1 MSLKAKRKR
10 NMGIMIIC
18 LILIAIVFIYPVYL
32 MFMNSFKPFGEIVAD
47 VLAFPKHF
55 EQLYI
60 CNQKNGLCIAVPEQC
75 DHYRDRYCRNCGLFF
90 HGSIHAR
97 PERRKIYKDCIC
109 NHYNTNA
116 DSVSDNYDHTV
127 KIHECTASVRQ
138 QDRTGYPVL
147 GIWNSDGNLYFL

>member
-55 EQLYI
+55 DLSNYTYVI
-60 CNQKNGLCIAVPEQC
+60 KKMDYALLFRNNVIITVIGIAGIVVFSSMAA
-75 DHYRDRYCRNCGLFF
+75 YMLDR
-90 HGSIHAR
+90 
-97 PERRKIYKDCIC
+97 KDCIC

>member
-55 EQLYI
+55 DLSNYTYVIKKMDYALLFRNNVIITVIGIAGIVVFLPWQHI
-60 CNQKNGLCIAVPEQC
+60 CSTGKTEDIQRLHMQSLQHQC
-75 DHYRDRYCRNCGLFF
+75 
-90 HGSIHAR
+90 
-97 PERRKIYKDCIC
+97 
-109 NHYNTNA
+109 
-116 DSVSDNYDHTV
+116 
-127 KIHECTASVRQ
+127 
-138 QDRTGYPVL
+138 
-147 GIWNSDGNLYFL
+147 